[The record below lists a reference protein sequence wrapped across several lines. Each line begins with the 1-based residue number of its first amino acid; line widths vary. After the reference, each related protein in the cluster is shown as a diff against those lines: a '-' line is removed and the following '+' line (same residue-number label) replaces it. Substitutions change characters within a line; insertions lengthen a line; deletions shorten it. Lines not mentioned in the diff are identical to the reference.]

1 MEFALSTN
9 VTSGSVR
16 TNILELKNAVTEE
29 MAKYHEIVVTE
40 DNLKNIKET
49 LAKLRAFE
57 KQAKAA
63 FKSAQD
69 QYDEPVKIAKADFDS
84 ILQVV
89 KDAEDALDVQVK
101 EIESRQRDEKLA
113 KCMDI
118 MAEMVDAESD
128 SVVTFTTRCIGWI
141 QKKEWGNKTYTEKQV
156 REDIKK
162 AIDDIKLALD
172 SFQGEFSNQQLSD
185 YAEFGDY
192 QRAFRLGLK
201 LQKDKEQMEAVKRA
215 REEENARKEAEE
227 QKFIIGKVS
236 EEVPVYNESFQQVS
250 AVNDEPKQ
258 EPNPNKWETIPTG
271 VYPTPLSFVTDEA
284 SKKRCIG
291 HFEVRGPRF
300 AILWLIGMAKIGGLE
315 MTKEVKNG

>member
-84 ILQVV
+84 ILKVV

-118 MAEMVDAESD
+118 MAEMVDAESH

-172 SFQGEFSNQQLSD
+172 SFNGEYADQQLSD
-185 YAEFGDY
+185 FAEFGDY
-192 QRAFRLGLK
+192 QKAFRLGQK

-215 REEENARKEAEE
+215 REEELAKKDTEE
-227 QKFIIGKVS
+227 QRIVIGRVPDNTPDPIAEPQPVKII
-236 EEVPVYNESFQQVS
+236 Y
-250 AVNDEPKQ
+250 DEPKK
-258 EPNPNKWETIPTG
+258 EPDEGIPAG
-271 VYPTPLSFVTDEA
+271 VYPAPLSFITDEA
-284 SKKRCIG
+284 SKKRCVG
-291 HFEVRGPRF
+291 HFEVRGPRY
-300 AILWLIGMAKIGGLE
+300 AIMWLLEMAKIGGLE
-315 MTKEVKNG
+315 MNKEVHNG